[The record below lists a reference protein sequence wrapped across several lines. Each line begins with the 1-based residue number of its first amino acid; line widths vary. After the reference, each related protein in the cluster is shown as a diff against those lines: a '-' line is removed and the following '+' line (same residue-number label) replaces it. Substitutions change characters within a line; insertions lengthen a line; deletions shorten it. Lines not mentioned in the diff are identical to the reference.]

1 MPTIEERNRE
11 SETELQQRLY
21 DRQRDLG
28 ISNNFSEYVEM
39 LEKYLLQLERRVSSL
54 ERKAGESNYK

>member
-28 ISNNFSEYVEM
+28 ISNTFSEYVEM

-54 ERKAGESNYK
+54 ERKAAENNYK